1 MSTNPEIS
9 VAVCTYNRA
18 DVLPKCLESL
28 ADQTAD
34 SELFEVLII
43 DNNSTDDTKKIALDF
58 CENHNNFKY
67 IFEKKQGLSHAR
79 NRAIEEA
86 RGGYLAY
93 IDDDAIADKEW
104 LKKIGSV
111 IHNNKDIAAF
121 GGPIYP
127 WYNKEKPKWFKD
139 EFATHFYG
147 KQHFQLTEQNCPFG
161 LSGSNMI
168 FKKELLNKY
177 SGFSAEYG
185 MNGDK
190 IAFGEESFLFN
201 KMLKSHENI
210 QYFPDIKISHL
221 VSEKNYSLKDAFK
234 RSIQN
239 GKAIAQIRKAELLSI
254 DFIKKFCML
263 GVSFFELAIFIVPGF
278 FSRAFI
284 YKKLK
289 KFGYFAGYIAA
300 ILSKEPLN
308 DRPCAD
314 KNI

>member
-1 MSTNPEIS
+1 MSLIPQIS

-28 ADQTAD
+28 ADQSAS

-43 DNNSTDDTKKIALDF
+43 DNNSTDDTKRIALDF
-58 CENHNNFKY
+58 CKNHNNFKY
-67 IFEKKQGLSHAR
+67 IFEEKQGLSHAR

-86 RGGYLAY
+86 KGEYLAD
-93 IDDDAIADKEW
+93 IDDDAITDKEW

-111 IHNNKDIAAF
+111 IQNNKNIVAF

-139 EFATHFYG
+139 EFATHSYG

-168 FKKELLNKY
+168 FKKEILNKY
-177 SGFSAEYG
+177 NGFSAEYG

-201 KMLKSHENI
+201 KMLKNDENI
-210 QYFPDIKISHL
+210 QYFPGIFVYHL
-221 VSEKNYSLKDAFK
+221 VSEKSYSLKEVFK

-239 GKAIAQIRKAELLSI
+239 GKAIAQIRGSKLLSI
-254 DFIKKFCML
+254 DFIKKFSMFCL
-263 GVSFFELAIFIVPGF
+263 SLCELSIFTIPGF
-278 FSRAFI
+278 FSKALI

-289 KFGYFAGYIAA
+289 KFGYFAGYITE
-300 ILSKEPLN
+300 IFSP
-308 DRPCAD
+308 R
-314 KNI
+314 IS